1 MRVSKSWAVVLT
13 VILAMLLMAVNAGST
28 LAAPAAVTGEEETEA
43 VEIEFTGTVKTVDEE
58 AGTLVVSVE
67 QKDETVVD
75 YVVYLPEDFDW
86 TTVKEG
92 EVVEVE
98 GTLEENGDVL
108 ATKVKVETEDE
119 DEEDE
124 DQAEEDEDE
133 QEEEGEEA
141 LSGGF
146 FCRHLDIAHPI
157 GLRLADQYG
166 VPYEQVMEWFCAGKF
181 GFGQIKHALRTAQ
194 VISETERV
202 TDTTE
207 VDLADVAG
215 IFLKQRKAGLGWGRI
230 WKQLSQADSYL
241 EPDEPEGTEDTDQPE
256 ETTDETEEEETE
268 VATQSLEKQ
277 TGRDRQEAG
286 VQLRGNGKVKTTGQN
301 RQSLRGAS
309 SLHNL
314 RLQQADRTTPPGQ
327 ARGKKTK

>member
-1 MRVSKSWAVVLT
+1 MRVSKSWAVVLM
-13 VILAMLLMAVNAGST
+13 VILGMLLMAVNAGST
-28 LAAPAAVTGEEETEA
+28 LAAPTAVSGEEETEA
-43 VEIEFTGTVKTVDEE
+43 EEIEFTGTVKTVDEE

-67 QKDETVVD
+67 QEDETVVD
-75 YVVYLPEDFDW
+75 YVVYPPEDFDW
-86 TTVKEG
+86 TAVEEG

-98 GTLEENGDVL
+98 GTLDENDAVQ

-124 DQAEEDEDE
+124 DQTEEDEDE
-133 QEEEGEEA
+133 EDGEET
-141 LSGGF
+141 LPGGF
-146 FCRHLDIAHPI
+146 FCRELDVPHPI
-157 GLRLADQYG
+157 GLRLADEYG
-166 VPYEQVMEWFCAGKF
+166 VAYDQVMEWFCAGKF

-215 IFLKQRKAGLGWGRI
+215 IFLKQRRAGLGWGRI
-230 WKQLSQADSYL
+230 WKQLSEADSYL
-241 EPDEPEGTEDTDQPE
+241 EPDQPEDTEDTEQPE

-268 VATQSLEKQ
+268 VAAQSVEKQ

-286 VQLRGNGKVKTTGQN
+286 VQLRGNGKVKTTGQS

-309 SLHNL
+309 SVHSQ

-327 ARGKKTK
+327 ARGKKAK